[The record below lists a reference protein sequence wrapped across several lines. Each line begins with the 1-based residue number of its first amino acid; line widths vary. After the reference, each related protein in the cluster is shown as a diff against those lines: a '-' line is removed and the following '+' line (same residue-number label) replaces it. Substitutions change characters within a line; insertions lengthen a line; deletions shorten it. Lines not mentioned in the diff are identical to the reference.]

1 MAVELKIM
9 VCELMSNVINYFEKH
24 QSITSIPIE
33 FLAEGI
39 EIMIISTRVCL
50 NEGHSKFISQL
61 Q

>member
-1 MAVELKIM
+1 MAVELRII
-9 VCELMSNVINYFEKH
+9 VCEMMSNVISYFEKH

-50 NEGHSKFISQL
+50 NEGHNKFISQL